1 MNTEFH
7 TWTPAQKMG
16 WKEMSLCQWAP
27 YHGRDGLRDEWQM
40 ASVISPGPSLLGT
53 FAFCVSFCF
62 GGVCLLVLC
71 FKVLRSFANY
81 SNRTGD

>member
-1 MNTEFH
+1 VNTEFH

-40 ASVISPGPSLLGT
+40 ASVISPSDLVSPGNFRFLCVVLFWGGL
-53 FAFCVSFCF
+53 FACVVF
-62 GGVCLLVLC
+62 
-71 FKVLRSFANY
+71 
-81 SNRTGD
+81 